1 MKTFKG
7 DRLSFCE
14 FCVLPFLLY
23 IIALLDLG
31 KNPHR
36 AWRAGDFPGP
46 GAGAGASVFPGEPV
60 GAGDSGVCV
69 CWRWRQRQCKDRGLE
84 VLEGEDV

>member
-31 KNPHR
+31 KK
-36 AWRAGDFPGP
+36 
-46 GAGAGASVFPGEPV
+46 ST
-60 GAGDSGVCV
+60 
-69 CWRWRQRQCKDRGLE
+69 
-84 VLEGEDV
+84 